1 MKVILRKDV
10 DKLGSV
16 GDVVKVSD
24 GYARNYLVPRG
35 MAYLATDANLK
46 RVEEEK
52 RQLAK
57 QAVRT
62 EEMAREKAERLSE
75 QSLTFMV
82 KATED
87 DQLYGSVSEGDI
99 AEKLVEKGFDID
111 KRMIHLGEP
120 IKSLGV
126 FTIEVRLHPE
136 VTGQVK
142 VWVVRE

>member
-10 DKLGSV
+10 DNLGSV
-16 GDVVKVSD
+16 GDVVDVSD

-35 MAYLATDANLK
+35 MAYLATGANLK

-52 RQLAK
+52 NQLAK

-62 EEMAREKAERLSE
+62 EEMAREKAEILSE

-87 DQLYGSVSEGDI
+87 DQLYGSVSEGEI
-99 AEKLVEKGFDID
+99 AEKLAEKGFDID
-111 KRMIHLGEP
+111 KRMIHLSEP

-136 VTGQVK
+136 VAGQVK

>member
-10 DKLGSV
+10 DNLGSV

-62 EEMAREKAERLSE
+62 EEMAREKAEHLSE

-111 KRMIHLGEP
+111 KRMIHLNEP